1 MDTPF
6 RCPSPSLCKSRH
18 SLLVNRVLLAPQK
31 LFHSV
36 LSALCLIPTTIPS
49 CPSYHSSILTGLLT
63 PNPPVQFVIHF
74 KANAIICC
82 LKSDHL
88 PLLGPVW
95 NVLHVSSCS
104 TSSSSF
110 QLHSFPQSLPLL
122 RYAER
127 FLVLAVNF
135 SIWDLICSPSGM
147 PYPLSS
153 LFSLCLFLL
162 LPSSRKHSL
171 TSPLPTR
178 LV

>member
-6 RCPSPSLCKSRH
+6 RCPSFPLRKSRH
-18 SLLVNRVLLAPQK
+18 SLLVNRVLLAPQE

-36 LSALCLIPTTIPS
+36 LSALCLIPTTILS

-63 PNPPVQFVIHF
+63 PDLPVQFVIHF
-74 KANAIICC
+74 KANTIICC
-82 LKSDHL
+82 LRSDHL

-95 NVLHVSSCS
+95 NVCQSLSCS

-110 QLHSFPQSLPLL
+110 PLHSFPQSLPLL

-135 SIWDLICSPSGM
+135 SIWDLICSPSECLI
-147 PYPLSS
+147 LSHLYS
-153 LFSLCLFLL
+153 LSVSFFSL
-162 LPSSRKHSL
+162 
-171 TSPLPTR
+171 PLGSI
-178 LV
+178 L